1 MAQPEP
7 AWFYSSVA
15 GSASTIVGLLGALQI
30 TRLSDHATRL
40 RRERSSLDSQL
51 AKVMEAYRR
60 RTGHWQDL
68 EDFWAAELALGQQAT
83 ERREVTRRPT
93 ATLDWAS
100 QRSRNGGAG
109 RSGEQARD
117 RSGQAG
123 ETGIA
128 ELDAALRQKLR
139 VLGSVREVYGPL
151 PERVSVEWSLGFSER
166 ALYLAESVEPQL
178 AEVLKA
184 DAAAFDQVSAAIQ
197 KLQADLVSRATFVL
211 VSLLTFFTVVCI
223 IVPTIWLW
231 WNTDPIEKT
240 NGKWLMGV
248 FAAAL
253 SFMNGYFWFQISE
266 IQRYGRVRWPSGPG
280 LS

>member
-1 MAQPEP
+1 MQSITRMAQPEP

-15 GSASTIVGLLGALQI
+15 QSASTIVGLLGALQI

-51 AKVMEAYRR
+51 AKVMEAYQR
-60 RTGHWQDL
+60 RTAHWQDL
-68 EDFWAAELALGQQAT
+68 EDFWAAELALGQQAA

-100 QRSRNGGAG
+100 PRTRNGRAG
-109 RSGEQARD
+109 RSGEQT
-117 RSGQAG
+117 G
-123 ETGIA
+123 EMGVA
-128 ELDAALRQKLR
+128 ELDAALRRKLN

-151 PERVSVEWSLGFSER
+151 PERVSVEWFLGFSER

-178 AEVLKA
+178 AEVLKT
-184 DAAAFDQVSAAIQ
+184 DAASFDQISATIQ
-197 KLQADLVSRATFVL
+197 RLQADLVSRATFVL
-211 VSLLTFFTVVCI
+211 VSLLTFFTIVCI

-240 NGKWLMGV
+240 NGTWLMGV

-253 SFMNGYFWFQISE
+253 TFMNGYFWFQISE

>member
-15 GSASTIVGLLGALQI
+15 QSASSIVGLLGALQI

-40 RRERSSLDSQL
+40 RRERSSLDGQL

-68 EDFWAAELALGQQAT
+68 EDFWAAELALGQQAA

-100 QRSRNGGAG
+100 PRPRNGRAG
-109 RSGEQARD
+109 RSGEQAHD
-117 RSGQAG
+117 RSGQTG
-123 ETGIA
+123 EMGVA
-128 ELDAALRQKLR
+128 ELDAALRQKLN
-139 VLGSVREVYGPL
+139 VLGSVREVYEPL
-151 PERVSVEWSLGFSER
+151 PERVSVEWFLGFSER

-178 AEVLKA
+178 AEVLTT
-184 DAAAFDQVSAAIQ
+184 DAASFDQISAT
-197 KLQADLVSRATFVL
+197 LQRLEADLVSRATFVL

-223 IVPTIWLW
+223 IVPTVWLW
-231 WNTDPIEKT
+231 WNTVPEDKVRGT
-240 NGKWLMGV
+240 WLMWV
-248 FAAAL
+248 FAGAL

-266 IQRYGRVRWPSGPG
+266 IQRFGRVRWPSGRS